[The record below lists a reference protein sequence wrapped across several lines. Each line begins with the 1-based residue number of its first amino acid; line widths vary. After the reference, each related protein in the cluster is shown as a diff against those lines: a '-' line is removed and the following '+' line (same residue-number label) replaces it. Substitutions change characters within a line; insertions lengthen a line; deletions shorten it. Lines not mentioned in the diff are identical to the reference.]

1 MARTL
6 QSQLILSLVD
16 RVTAPARTVQAQMDR
31 LNSKIE
37 ATKEQASRV
46 GGQLAVASAQ
56 AVGFALALAQPM
68 KAAMSLEDKM
78 ADIAKVS
85 DMSAAQLQAFEGSLR
100 DMARSEIPL
109 AVEQLA
115 ELAAAASASGIDDSD
130 LEAFTRQVA
139 KSAVAWEVSG
149 QYAGENLAK
158 IKTALG
164 MTIPE
169 TARYADAINF
179 LSDATASSAPDL
191 VEFARRV
198 AADGKVA
205 GFSNEQVLALGATM
219 VSMGAEAD
227 VAATSLRN
235 AQKALTRGASAT
247 NRQAGAFMKLG
258 LRAENVAKAM
268 PNDAMGQFLDVL
280 ARINQLE
287 QHERISTMSDLFGD
301 EARALMPLLG
311 ELEKVR
317 EVTAAVADETN
328 YMGSV
333 QKEFEQRAK
342 TGRYAL
348 QKFNNQVRDIG
359 ISVGQSLLPAMKE
372 ILERMAP
379 ILLAVSDWATA
390 NGELVAK
397 IVAVTGA
404 IIGLRVA
411 LLALRFAGLT
421 GKAGVLNLL
430 ALGMGTVGRAGAAM
444 GNAVRESIRLQ
455 AALAAM
461 DGTKI
466 GLFGRL
472 GAGLRGLAAVTGLT
486 AVSQGIAAVGA
497 VLAGISAPVWL
508 GIAVAVAAV
517 GAAWKYWDRISAI
530 VGGVADAIGTALQ
543 PAMEG
548 IREWMEPAEPIIR
561 RTGEAFAFVDEKI
574 RAAAEFARNLVGGL
588 FTREI
593 LTEGEQADLR
603 ARASKMTTDLIA
615 YFAALPGQLMAIGGE
630 MIQKLW
636 DGMKAKWGEVIAW
649 AGTLRDEFRNAV
661 GEGVMGVLSGGRT
674 GQPNLGTY
682 NPETGTY
689 EQAKAVG
696 GHMRGR
702 VPTLVGE
709 RGPEL
714 IYPSRAGW
722 VAHANKAKQLAELSR
737 RTRPAA
743 MPSRPTRSEGSRP
756 VNVTFGNIVI
766 QGGANASARDI
777 SREIGREVQAE
788 LRGTFTDPY

>member
-1 MARTL
+1 MAKVL

-16 RVTAPARTVQAQMDR
+16 RVTAPARGIQAQMDR
-31 LNSKIE
+31 LNARIA
-37 ATKEQASRV
+37 ATNEQASNV
-46 GGQLAVASAQ
+46 GGKLAVAAAQ
-56 AVGFALALAQPM
+56 ATGFALALAQPM
-68 KAAMSLEDKM
+68 SAAMSLEDKM

-85 DMSAAQLQAFEGSLR
+85 DMSAAQLQAFEGALR
-100 DMARSEIPL
+100 HMARSEIPL
-109 AVEQLA
+109 AVEELA
-115 ELAAAASASGIDDSD
+115 ELAAAASASGIADTD

-139 KSAVAWEVSG
+139 QSAVAWEVSG

-235 AQKALTRGASAT
+235 AQKALTRGAGAT
-247 NRQAGAFMKLG
+247 DRQAGAFMKLG
-258 LRAENVAKAM
+258 LRAETVAKAM
-268 PNDAMGQFLDVL
+268 PNDAMGQFLEVL
-280 ARINQLE
+280 SRINKLE
-287 QHERISTMSDLFGD
+287 QHERISVMSDLFGD

-333 QKEFEQRAK
+333 QKEFQQRAK

-348 QKFNNQVRDIG
+348 QKFRNQVRDIG
-359 ISVGQSLLPAMKE
+359 ISIGQSLLPAMKE
-372 ILERMAP
+372 ILERLSP
-379 ILLAVSDWATA
+379 ILLAVADWTA
-390 NGELVAK
+390 QNPRLVAT
-397 IVAVTGA
+397 IISLTGA
-404 IIGLRVA
+404 LVGLRLA

-430 ALGMGTVGRAGAAM
+430 ALGMGTVGRAGAAL

-466 GLFGRL
+466 GLFTRL
-472 GAGLRGLAAVTGLT
+472 GAALRGLAAVTGLRLVAT
-486 AVSQGIAAVGA
+486 AIGAVASAIAAV
-497 VLAGISAPVWL
+497 SAPVWL

-517 GAAWKYWDRISAI
+517 GAAWKYWDRLTAI
-530 VGGVADAIGTALQ
+530 LGGVADAIGTALQ

-548 IREWMEPAEPIIR
+548 VRKWMEPAEPIIR
-561 RTGEAFAFVDEKI
+561 RVGEAFGYLGEKI
-574 RAAAEFARNLVGGL
+574 GAAWDIARNLVGGL

-615 YFAALPGQLMAIGGE
+615 YFAALPGQLMGIGGE

-636 DGMKAKWGEVIAW
+636 DGMKARFQTFIEWVKTIPTQIAD
-649 AGTLRDEFRNAV
+649 AIGDFDPLANVRNR
-661 GEGVMGVLSGGRT
+661 LSGWWG
-674 GQPNLGTY
+674 GEP
-682 NPETGTY
+682 

-696 GHMRGR
+696 GHMRAR

-709 RGPEL
+709 RGPEM

-722 VAHANKAKQLAELSR
+722 VAHANQAKRLADLSR
-737 RTRPAA
+737 RTRPASL
-743 MPSRPTRSEGSRP
+743 PSRPARSEGGRP

-777 SREIGREVQAE
+777 SREIGRTVQAE